1 VSCLEENDASLL
13 ITIHSNDYRYHLHP
27 QLRRIHRLLPS
38 SCLYSL
44 TLRSSSSIKPSGITP
59 YQNYA
64 STEDERGGTC
74 VFDGLYN
81 YLTCGL
87 NDGEGGRR

>member
-1 VSCLEENDASLL
+1 MLCLL
-13 ITIHSNDYRYHLHP
+13 ITIHSNDYHFHFHLK
-27 QLRRIHRLLPS
+27 LCRTHRLLPS

-44 TLRSSSSIKPSGITP
+44 TLLSSSSIKPSGKTL
-59 YQNYA
+59 YQNDA
-64 STEDERGGTC
+64 STEDEGGGSWIL
-74 VFDGLYN
+74 DGLYN

>member
-1 VSCLEENDASLL
+1 M
-13 ITIHSNDYRYHLHP
+13 IGHSNDYHYHLH
-27 QLRRIHRLLPS
+27 LKLCRIHRLLPS

-44 TLRSSSSIKPSGITP
+44 ALLSSSSIKPSRKP
-59 YQNYA
+59 LYQNDA
-64 STEDERGGTC
+64 STGDEVVGSC
-74 VFDGLYN
+74 ILDGMYN